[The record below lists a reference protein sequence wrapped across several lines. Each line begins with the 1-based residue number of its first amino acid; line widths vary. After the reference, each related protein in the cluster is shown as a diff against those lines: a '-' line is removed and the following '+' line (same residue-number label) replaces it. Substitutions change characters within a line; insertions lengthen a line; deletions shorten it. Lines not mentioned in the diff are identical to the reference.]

1 MLLIYFRKQMY
12 KCKMLLKICTKE
24 FRVQQEAIE
33 ELKRQFNQLQLQ
45 VAQVSQNEL
54 ITQENERLKDQLAN
68 MSQVMAN
75 IQYKVNDH
83 RE

>member
-1 MLLIYFRKQMY
+1 LEKQFQ
-12 KCKMLLKICTKE
+12 E
-24 FRVQQEAIE
+24 FRSQQEAIE

-75 IQYKVNDH
+75 IQYKVN
-83 RE
+83 

>member
-1 MLLIYFRKQMY
+1 MKSTPRTSKEVEMEKQFQ
-12 KCKMLLKICTKE
+12 E
-24 FRVQQEAIE
+24 FKTQQNAIE
-33 ELKRQFNQLQLQ
+33 ELKRQFNQLQIQ

-75 IQYKVNDH
+75 IQYKV
-83 RE
+83 RF

>member
-1 MLLIYFRKQMY
+1 MEKQFQ
-12 KCKMLLKICTKE
+12 E
-24 FRVQQEAIE
+24 FKTQQNAIE
-33 ELKRQFNQLQLQ
+33 ELKRQFNQLQIQ

-75 IQYKVNDH
+75 IQYKV
-83 RE
+83 RF